1 MMAIGIRIWAMVLD
15 REYFIIMLIILVIGK
30 MANLMV
36 MVILLMNIKTSI
48 LVIGLET
55 LKKV

>member
-1 MMAIGIRIWAMVLD
+1 MVLD